1 MTKKRGRPKQDLYR
15 VTMNLPPHIV
25 DALQSYADEKGVNR
39 TTATIWILASALAD
53 YVVKDDSPPDEN
65 QERIY

>member
-1 MTKKRGRPKQDLYR
+1 MSKRGRPKQDLCR

-25 DALQSYADEKGVNR
+25 EALQAYADEKGVNR
-39 TTATIWILASALAD
+39 TTATIWILASQLGD
-53 YVVKDDSPPDEN
+53 YVKKDDPPDEN